1 MNRSLFLAICLC
13 QAMSSTHAA
22 DMVKVYAAAS
32 LTNAMTDIAQI
43 YQIQHPKTKIKSV
56 LGATSRLARQVE
68 AGASTDIFF
77 SADPE

>member
-43 YQIQHPKTKIKSV
+43 YQIQHPKTKIKTV
-56 LGATSRLARQVE
+56 F
-68 AGASTDIFF
+68 D
-77 SADPE
+77 